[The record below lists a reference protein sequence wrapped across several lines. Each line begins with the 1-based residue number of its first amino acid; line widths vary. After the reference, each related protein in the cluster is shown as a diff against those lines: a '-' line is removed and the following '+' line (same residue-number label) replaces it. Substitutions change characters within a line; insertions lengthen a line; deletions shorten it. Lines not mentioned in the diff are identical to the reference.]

1 METPEQDPSLKPP
14 ANYGSLGPGAD
25 VTLGGKEEP
34 PPNSGKRN
42 IPLGRVLLIDGFFT
56 LLGLLIAIQAPPVR
70 AAWQEIAAFLSIRGK
85 AVPASPAVMSE
96 HDVERLDRDPPQRQA
111 QLLLERA
118 VNHYDGA
125 TDQIAARVDNWRGKV
140 SRTPQLNSLIT
151 TALNANDLRVRAA
164 AVEVQ
169 LAEDDLAKTSDTM
182 DSLVTRAE
190 SDTKNR
196 PWILWSI
203 GLLGNRGV
211 QPERADRV
219 LAGYLNDSD
228 VETRKWAVEGLAHLG
243 TEDVIP
249 QLLTALHD
257 DASPIVRERAACSLA
272 QSGMLSQ
279 EQRKKALPQLLDYT
293 SDPSLD
299 QQTRGWVYQ
308 ALRDITGQNL
318 PSQPEAWRNWY
329 SSTQN

>member
-1 METPEQDPSLKPP
+1 MESPEQDPSLKPP
-14 ANYGSLGPGAD
+14 ANYGSLGPSAD
-25 VTLGGKEEP
+25 VGLGGKQDCP
-34 PPNSGKRN
+34 AQPGKRN

-56 LLGLLIAIQAPPVR
+56 LLGLLIAFQAQPVR
-70 AAWQEIAAFLSIRGK
+70 AAWQEIAAFLSIQGK
-85 AVPASPAVMSE
+85 PVPASPAVMSE
-96 HDVERLDRDPPQRQA
+96 HELERLDRDPPQRQA

-140 SRTPQLNSLIT
+140 YRTPQLTSLIT

-164 AVEVQ
+164 AVEIQ
-169 LAEDDLAKTSDTM
+169 LAEDDLAKTSESM
-182 DSLVTRAE
+182 DSLVTQAE

-196 PWILWSI
+196 PWTLWSI

-219 LAGYLNDSD
+219 LAEYLNDPD

-243 TEDVIP
+243 TDDVIP

-272 QSGMLSQ
+272 QSGMLTQ
-279 EQRKKALPQLLDYT
+279 EQRRKALPQLLDYT
-293 SDPSLD
+293 SDPELD
-299 QQTRGWVYQ
+299 QQTRGWIYQ
-308 ALRDITGQNL
+308 ALRDISGKNL
-318 PSQPEAWRNWY
+318 PSQPDAWRNWY